1 MLMSFWKYSIKTL
14 PMLRKNPLEPSW
26 LALLIRLYYKQ
37 ISLTEIPIE
46 AIFWIE
52 DIKRVSM
59 VEINL
64 QR

>member
-1 MLMSFWKYSIKTL
+1 
-14 PMLRKNPLEPSW
+14 MLRKNPLEPWS
-26 LALLIRLYYKQ
+26 ALLVRLYYKQ
-37 ISLTEIPIE
+37 IYLTEFTLE